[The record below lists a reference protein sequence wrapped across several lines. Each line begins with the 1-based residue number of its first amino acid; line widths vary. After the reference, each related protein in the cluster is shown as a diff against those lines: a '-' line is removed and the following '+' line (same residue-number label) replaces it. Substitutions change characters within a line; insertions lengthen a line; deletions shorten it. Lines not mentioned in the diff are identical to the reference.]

1 MRGKRAE
8 GAGCRARLNVRAAAV
23 WDPRDNVGM
32 KMKIGLG
39 SEKHFSFSAT
49 LHSGLC
55 VCFQLGSQ
63 C

>member
-1 MRGKRAE
+1 MQS
-8 GAGCRARLNVRAAAV
+8 ARLNVRAAAV

-55 VCFQLGSQ
+55 VCFPAHNVSQ
-63 C
+63 QTQSHE